1 MPPVEALAIREVD
14 RPGRLSDQ
22 VVAALRAHIESG
34 ELAPGARLPTEQ
46 LLGERFA
53 VSRAVVREAIARLK
67 ADGYVETRQGAG
79 AFVAARPG
87 LASFRIGH
95 EGRIEAR
102 ELAQIFEL
110 RAAVEVAAARLA
122 AERRTRGDLAAIRAA
137 LEQMARALVDGAG
150 GADGAVAD
158 DAFHRAI
165 ATATHNAYLHRF
177 IEFLG
182 HHFSESRRLSW
193 TDAGRRA
200 DQPHAAQR
208 EHERMYAAI
217 ARGDAAAAARAAE
230 DHLRGSAARLGV
242 GSAGRRAPRGGQMHG

>member
-1 MPPVEALAIREVD
+1 MMAGEALEIREVD

-22 VVAALRAHIESG
+22 IVAALRARIESG

-46 LLGERFA
+46 VLGEGFA

-95 EGRIEAR
+95 EGKVDAG
-102 ELAQIFEL
+102 ELAEIFEL

-137 LEQMARALVDGAG
+137 LEQMAQAIAEGTDGA
-150 GADGAVAD
+150 AAD

-165 ATATHNAYLHRF
+165 ATATHNGYMQRF
-177 IEFLG
+177 VEFLG
-182 HHFSESRRLSW
+182 HHFSESRRPSW

-200 DQPHAAQR
+200 GRPQAAQR
-208 EHERMYAAI
+208 EHERIHAAI
-217 ARGDAAAAARAAE
+217 ARGDPAAAARAAE
-230 DHLRGSAARLGV
+230 DHLRGSAGRLGV
-242 GSAGRRAPRGGQMHG
+242 GPARRRAPRGG